1 MKEELEELQAE
12 LKELEKDEIPT
23 RMAEQAQ
30 SAKKSL
36 ETIDQLRSFMHKMV
50 DSSAFQD
57 LESRQNL
64 DLRDVLEK
72 AYNNN
77 PGAAQEGK
85 NQENLKFAIQSLLSN
100 NVAKMQP
107 EIIKDGSTNND
118 IELFLKVDEN

>member
-1 MKEELEELQAE
+1 
-12 LKELEKDEIPT
+12 
-23 RMAEQAQ
+23 
-30 SAKKSL
+30 
-36 ETIDQLRSFMHKMV
+36 MHKMV

-72 AYNNN
+72 AYKNN
-77 PGAAQEGK
+77 PEAAQEGK
-85 NQENLKFAIQSLLSN
+85 NQDNLKFAIQSLLSN

-107 EIIKDGSTNND
+107 EIIKGGATSND